1 MPPAFTQT
9 GVLSYHAR
17 TPASATY
24 PSGRIATGDPVFL
37 KLVNRLGIS
46 YFYSTDA
53 PASSVRGTVRLGAVV
68 SGENGWQISLPL
80 VGATPLKD
88 GRLDLATTLDL
99 ARIQAVAA
107 QVSQS
112 TEVYTGTLTVD
123 VNAVSSISLNG
134 ARPVTSK
141 VELPLTLSPLEL
153 TMPNGSTT
161 QTAHGPAKRETT
173 PLNTVAPPPRP
184 SSLPHKIRLVLIG
197 LLLLLVAATVAAIPS
212 SDGEERREARE
223 G

>member
-1 MPPAFTQT
+1 VFTQT
-9 GVLSYHAR
+9 GVLAYDAR
-17 TPASATY
+17 TPTSPTY

-80 VGATPLKD
+80 VGPTPLNG

-123 VNAVSSISLNG
+123 VNAVASISLNG

-153 TMPNGSTT
+153 TMPNGTTT

-173 PLNTVAPPPRP
+173 PLNTVPPPPRP

-197 LLLLLVAATVAAIPS
+197 LLLLLIAATVAAIPS
-212 SDGEERREARE
+212 SDSEERRQGGE